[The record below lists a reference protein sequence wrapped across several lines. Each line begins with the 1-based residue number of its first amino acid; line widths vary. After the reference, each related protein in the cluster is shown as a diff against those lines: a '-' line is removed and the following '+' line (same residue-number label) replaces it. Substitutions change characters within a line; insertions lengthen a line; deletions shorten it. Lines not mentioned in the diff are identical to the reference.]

1 MKITKSQLESIIRE
15 ELETVK
21 ENYQEYRKEYEALK
35 PHVIEALGYSG
46 SHYVALALEA
56 LMHDVKDDVLKGKD
70 WNKERE
76 AQKDLNELFGRGEK
90 KQSVPYADNIGF
102 DWNDGGTSMVM
113 SIDGNNVAQFS
124 SQKEV
129 KDLISQLEEL
139 LQGPMR
145 TSG

>member
-21 ENYQEYRKEYEALK
+21 EYRKEYEALK

-76 AQKDLNELFGRGEK
+76 AQDEGL
-90 KQSVPYADNIGF
+90 
-102 DWNDGGTSMVM
+102 
-113 SIDGNNVAQFS
+113 
-124 SQKEV
+124 
-129 KDLISQLEEL
+129 
-139 LQGPMR
+139 
-145 TSG
+145 

>member
-1 MKITKSQLESIIRE
+1 VVHKRDPDKWGRGQVLNVSERDPNANGAA
-15 ELETVK
+15 TVTVRW
-21 ENYQEYRKEYEALK
+21 ENGQTMRHQPSLVEPA
-35 PHVIEALGYSG
+35 
-46 SHYVALALEA
+46 
-56 LMHDVKDDVLKGKD
+56 KDI
-70 WNKERE
+70 
-76 AQKDLNELFGRGEK
+76 NEFFGRGEK

-124 SQKEV
+124 SQKDV
-129 KDLISQLEEL
+129 QNLISQLEEL